1 MYEEKIN
8 DIIQIIRND
17 IEKDKLEIS
26 KIRKERNKLKKCI
39 KESQELEINNE
50 KLEAELLIREDNI
63 ISIKEKISNEKKAL
77 YRLNIV
83 LHLLK

>member
-1 MYEEKIN
+1 MYEEKILEL
-8 DIIQIIRND
+8 IQQIKND
-17 IEKDKLEIS
+17 IEVDKLEIS

-77 YRLNIV
+77 YRLNIA
-83 LHLLK
+83 LHLLH

>member
-8 DIIQIIRND
+8 DIIQIIKND

-50 KLEAELLIREDNI
+50 KLETELLIREDNI

-77 YRLNIV
+77 YRLNIA

>member
-8 DIIQIIRND
+8 DIIQIIKND

-39 KESQELEINNE
+39 KESQELEIDNE
-50 KLEAELLIREDNI
+50 KLETELLIREDNI

-77 YRLNIV
+77 YRLNIA

>member
-8 DIIQIIRND
+8 DIIQIIKND
-17 IEKDKLEIS
+17 IEKNKLEIS

-50 KLEAELLIREDNI
+50 KLEEELLIREDNI
-63 ISIKEKISNEKKAL
+63 ISIKKKISNEKKAL
-77 YRLNIV
+77 YRLNIA